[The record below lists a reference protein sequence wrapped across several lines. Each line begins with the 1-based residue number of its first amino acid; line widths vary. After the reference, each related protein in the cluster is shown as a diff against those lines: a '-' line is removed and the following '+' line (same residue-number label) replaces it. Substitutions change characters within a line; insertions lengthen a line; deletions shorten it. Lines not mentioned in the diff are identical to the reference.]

1 MNTPHSDPVLI
12 VDLELRLAI
21 SWHLPFKRLN
31 CPIVVAT
38 SLQQA
43 LNYAY
48 HVHPCLV
55 LLMGEHIHWPKSF
68 IHQVR
73 AASGLAHL
81 TILAVADS
89 DASSWIHREEN
100 PGLDGF
106 LVNPLSTDVLTS
118 LIESASAKQVC
129 HCHAV

>member
-1 MNTPHSDPVLI
+1 MNTPYSDPVLI
-12 VDLELRLAI
+12 VDLESRLAI
-21 SWHLPFKRLN
+21 SWHLPFKRLS
-31 CPIVVAT
+31 CPLVVAT

-43 LNYAY
+43 LNHAY

-55 LLMGEHIHWPKSF
+55 LLMGEHVHWPKSF
-68 IHQVR
+68 ITQVR
-73 AASGLAHL
+73 SASGLTHT

-89 DASSWIHREEN
+89 DASSWIQQEEN

-118 LIESASAKQVC
+118 LVESASAKQVC
-129 HCHAV
+129 HYQAV